1 MFSLLQLESDL
12 SDANSVVTCTKA
24 KLKSS
29 RKQRDL
35 TILDAI
41 IGPRSPRIKNVS
53 SKNKDKSFTN
63 EEKVYIQ
70 RRNAAL
76 DEYMG
81 SKCQVVPINKDLKK
95 TLFKDN
101 TTLHQTIKVSV
112 RVTVLHLLSFS
123 QTGEE
128 KYSAQ
133 RGIASLILMPQVT
146 RLMKMVI
153 RFVSFHFP
161 LILVTSLCKILTL
174 VYSL

>member
-1 MFSLLQLESDL
+1 MTTANPKSSKSFADNASADDGKAEHNHPRSMTLDEINLNCGSLIGDQMFSLLQLESDL

-24 KLKSS
+24 KLKIP

-53 SKNKDKSFTN
+53 SKNKDKSFSD

-81 SKCQVVPINKDLKK
+81 SKCQVVPINKDPKK

-112 RVTVLHLLSFS
+112 SV
-123 QTGEE
+123 Q
-128 KYSAQ
+128 Q
-133 RGIASLILMPQVT
+133 SLQFT
-146 RLMKMVI
+146 AD
-153 RFVSFHFP
+153 
-161 LILVTSLCKILTL
+161 
-174 VYSL
+174 

>member
-1 MFSLLQLESDL
+1 MATANPKSSKSFAHNAGADDGKAECNTPRIITLEENNLNCGNLIGDQMFSLLQLESDL

-24 KLKSS
+24 KLKLS

-53 SKNKDKSFTN
+53 SKNKDKSFTD

-81 SKCQVVPINKDLKK
+81 SKCQVVPINKDPKK

-101 TTLHQTIKVSV
+101 TTLHQTIKVSSS
-112 RVTVLHLLSFS
+112 VTVQHLFS
-123 QTGEE
+123 DW
-128 KYSAQ
+128 
-133 RGIASLILMPQVT
+133 R
-146 RLMKMVI
+146 
-153 RFVSFHFP
+153 
-161 LILVTSLCKILTL
+161 
-174 VYSL
+174 